1 VDLLTPIVIGLWA
14 WLWAY
19 VLRQPGE
26 IFASFDALAQRILH
40 PEREGWRLAIYK
52 PLIGCPKCHAG
63 QVALWWQIYDLC
75 TVHTFS
81 LPFIIIAV
89 AVAAILEKWL
99 K

>member
-1 VDLLTPIVIGLWA
+1 MLITAIIIGLWA

-26 IFASFDALAQRILH
+26 IFAPIDAALQSILH
-40 PEREGWRLAIYK
+40 PEREGWRMTLYK
-52 PLIGCPKCHAG
+52 PLMGCPKCHAG
-63 QVALWWQIYDLC
+63 QVALWWQIYELC
-75 TVHTFS
+75 TVHTFHVS
-81 LPFIIIAV
+81 PIIVAA